1 MERNHE
7 GVISMWKAILKDER
21 FDAFRQNMSSM
32 HEDMLRAEK
41 GSVITRA
48 ESVIESLLDYK
59 ENLMEQKENKRLD
72 RFIDDNFPI
81 KQIDNLIAS
90 LRKFKEGMEKKLG
103 V

>member
-1 MERNHE
+1 MERDYE
-7 GVISMWKAILKDER
+7 GVISMWKGILKDER
-21 FDAFRQNMSSM
+21 FDGFRQNMSSM

-48 ESVIESLLDYK
+48 ESMIESLLDYK

-90 LRKFKEGMEKKLG
+90 LRKFKESMEKKLG